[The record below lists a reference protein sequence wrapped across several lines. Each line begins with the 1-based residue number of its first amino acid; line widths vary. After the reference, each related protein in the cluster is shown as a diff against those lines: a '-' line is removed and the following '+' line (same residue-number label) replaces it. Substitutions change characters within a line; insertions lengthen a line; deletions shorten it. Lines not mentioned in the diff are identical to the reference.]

1 MTANDS
7 TPSQGHDGND
17 AELTKGESAA
27 LELLMEEHDIPGR
40 VPVVTIWKA
49 SDGREE
55 FVELAE
61 RAAELYE
68 PVPVEV
74 EVPSEVVEKAE
85 EQVEFEEEV
94 AGDLS
99 PEHMTAEER
108 NQLVLDRVH
117 DTLKIEFDL

>member
-17 AELTKGESAA
+17 AELTKGEREA
-27 LELLMEEHDIPGR
+27 LELLLEEHDIPGR
-40 VPVVTIWKA
+40 VPVETIWKA

-61 RAAELYE
+61 RAADLYE

-74 EVPSEVVEKAE
+74 DVPSEVVEKAE
-85 EQVEFEEEV
+85 EQVEFEEDL
-94 AGDLS
+94 GGPLS
-99 PEHMTAEER
+99 PEHLTAEER

-117 DTLKIEFDL
+117 DALQIEFNL